1 MAAQA
6 LAVLRNDHPPDSALW
21 RASNAAAV
29 ELNGVRP
36 EGGRTADLLFV
47 SWLLPWRGQ
56 LAIWALRHLGHR
68 EAVLRSYGEGP
79 DGPAWSGPRV
89 AGASPTGSGRT
100 LGPRDALL
108 PEIARAGLLVHPSFH
123 DDAPL
128 CFAEAL
134 SLGTPVVC
142 LDNGGPAGWCGA
154 AQPAPYAWSLPPAR
168 RPPPGGSRRSSTAS
182 WRSLRPCG
190 PARCRP
196 TARSPTPCWT
206 LTSGPP
212 AAPTAD
218 GEQGIGAA
226 QGYTRHLGRRF
237 SEGLVRRPLQADA
250 ARCLVTR
257 RAAKSAP

>member
-1 MAAQA
+1 M
-6 LAVLRNDHPPDSALW
+6 
-21 RASNAAAV
+21 
-29 ELNGVRP
+29 
-36 EGGRTADLLFV
+36 
-47 SWLLPWRGQ
+47 
-56 LAIWALRHLGHR
+56 RHLGHR

-108 PEIARAGLLVHPSFH
+108 PEIARAK
-123 DDAPL
+123 A
-128 CFAEAL
+128 
-134 SLGTPVVC
+134 T
-142 LDNGGPAGWCGA
+142 
-154 AQPAPYAWSLPPAR
+154 AR
-168 RPPPGGSRRSSTAS
+168 RLSEVIDGFLAIPPPVRSRSVPSHSSFA
-182 WRSLRPCG
+182 
-190 PARCRP
+190 
-196 TARSPTPCWT
+196 TPCWT

-237 SEGLVRRPLQADA
+237 SEGLVRRPLRADA